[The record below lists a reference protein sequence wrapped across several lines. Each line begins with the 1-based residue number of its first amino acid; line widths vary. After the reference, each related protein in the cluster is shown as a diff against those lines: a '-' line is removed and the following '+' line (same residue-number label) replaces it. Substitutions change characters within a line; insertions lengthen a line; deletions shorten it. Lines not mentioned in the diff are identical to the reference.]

1 MEKLDLNW
9 MDHILQAV
17 LTKAPD
23 WGMRLLGAA
32 VVFFIGWWITK
43 WVNRAVARYFA
54 VKDFDQGLETFLAS
68 LISIMLKVCLILTTA
83 STLGLELTS
92 FMAIFGSAGL
102 AIGLAL
108 SGTLQNFAGG
118 VIILALKPYKVGDV
132 IETQG
137 YIGTVSEI
145 QIFNTFLKTW
155 DNKTVIIP
163 NGGLSTGSL
172 INYTTEET
180 RVVEWIIGVS
190 YNDDI
195 DKVRQIIEDTVFSD
209 PRILNT
215 KEEGYFINVSE
226 LAASSVNFKVRAKV
240 MSADYWQVFFDY
252 NEKIKKAL
260 DANGVSIPFPQTD
273 IYVHNVK

>member
-1 MEKLDLNW
+1 MEKLNLNW
-9 MDHILQAV
+9 LDHILHAV
-17 LTKAPD
+17 LAKAPD
-23 WGMRLLGAA
+23 WGMRILGA
-32 VVFFIGWWITK
+32 VLVFFIGWWITK
-43 WVNRAVARYFA
+43 WINRAVKRYFD

-68 LISIMLKVCLILTTA
+68 LISIMLKICLILTTA

-132 IETQG
+132 IEAQG
-137 YIGTVSEI
+137 YLGTVSEI

-180 RVVEWIIGVS
+180 RVLEWIIGVS
-190 YNDDI
+190 YTANI
-195 DKVRQIIEDTVFSD
+195 DQVRQIIEDTIFSD
-209 PRILNT
+209 SRILNT
-215 KEEGYFINVSE
+215 KEEGYFINIGE
-226 LAASSVNFKVRAKV
+226 LTASSVNFKVRAKV
-240 MSADYWQVFFDY
+240 LSSDYSQVFFDA

-260 DANGVSIPFPQTD
+260 DANGIAIPLPQRD
-273 IYVHNVK
+273 IYLNNVK